1 MGVLLG
7 ASPPPAAAEAIPA
20 LAEAP
25 SEGGEYARSS
35 SRKRPASSLE
45 MTLCPRCSKRV
56 MICSSIKRG
65 STLAC
70 MVFARSNGTG
80 PKLSASWSSR
90 APTDSVRTSLGFWGE
105 LTGVA
110 SRETAGETP
119 PTDSS
124 SPPRRSMPPIRPI
137 VNGSADDGSLVES
150 SACMHRRPRSSAVSM
165 ASLCISLTLDGER
178 SCPRT
183 RQSASRSGCEPAASL
198 QLSRIVL
205 PSTITRCTLTER
217 FEKDLRSSSL
227 SERYIASVMLVGL
240 PASATSA
247 AFSASSITYRVA
259 CTM

>member
-7 ASPPPAAAEAIPA
+7 ASPPAAAAEAIPA

-25 SEGGEYARSS
+25 SAGGVYVRSS
-35 SRKRPASSLE
+35 SRKRLASSLE

-56 MICSSIKRG
+56 MVCSSIKRG

-70 MVFARSNGTG
+70 MVFARSKGTG
-80 PKLSASWSSR
+80 PKLNASWSSR
-90 APTDSVRTSLGFWGE
+90 APTDSVRTRCNGLGFWGE

-124 SPPRRSMPPIRPI
+124 SPPRRSIPPIRPI
-137 VNGSADDGSLVES
+137 VNGSADESSLVES

-205 PSTITRCTLTER
+205 PSTSTRCTLTER
-217 FEKDLRSSSL
+217 FAKGLRSSSL
-227 SERYIASVMLVGL
+227 SERYAASVMLVAL
-240 PASATSA
+240 PASASSA
-247 AFSASSITYRVA
+247 AFSASSIT
-259 CTM
+259 